1 MVERA
6 DVKPGR
12 ATRQL
17 IGDVEALA
25 SRWQAAHAFESHSK
39 RDIRALFDQVRH
51 RMVRDQLRAL
61 PLAQLRTVT
70 SARLSVA
77 AMERGGVSTVADV
90 IDLGEPGLR
99 RIHGVGETT
108 AVHALGA
115 ARQLRDAALDRLRFR
130 LDPDARSDDET
141 ALLASV
147 FVHLQLTEELPE
159 LLDDIDKTR
168 GAIRRLVRDSEVA
181 TRRFRWFFTPV
192 EDKAAATEAVQALAL
207 VPGEVMATSVTTRVE
222 QLANALGDP
231 PRREVW
237 KRFESDPMAVYGVL
251 HDIADLD
258 LDVEAAH
265 GHLPADIVAA
275 VERHVLDES
284 HLSVS
289 LRGYQAFGAKY
300 ALVQRR
306 TMLGDEM
313 GLGKTVTALAVMS
326 HLRALDRRHFLVVCP
341 ASVLHNWRHEIDGH
355 SRLRPWVLHG
365 YDRQGVFRAW
375 QQRGGVAV
383 TTFGT
388 LGSLPQSSLQD
399 ELPLLVVDEAHYV
412 KNPQAKRSAAV
423 RTWAKRSNRVLFMTG
438 TPLENRLEEFRR
450 LVEYLQPET
459 SGRLSAVPALL
470 GPDAFQE
477 EVAPVY
483 LRRNQDDVLTEL
495 PECIEVE
502 DWIELTR
509 HDVDAYVEAVRSR
522 NFMAMRRA
530 AFTEVRSR
538 RSAKMNRLA
547 EIVQESIDSGWKV
560 VVFSFF
566 RDVLDDV
573 FVDLGRRG
581 FEVCGPITG
590 SMAAADRLATVQE
603 FTRLPKP
610 AVLVSQIEAG
620 GVGLNIQAASVVVLC
635 EPQWKPSTE
644 EQAIARCHRM
654 GQVRPVRVHRL
665 LATEGVDLRMR
676 ELLAEKSM
684 IFDAYVRES
693 SVASA
698 SPSALDI
705 SETQA
710 ARLIVEEERRR
721 LDLDE
726 DPNEDEVLF

>member
-1 MVERA
+1 MAEGA

-12 ATRQL
+12 PTRQL
-17 IGDVEALA
+17 LADVEAVA
-25 SRWQAAHAFESHSK
+25 SQWESARTFESRSK
-39 RDIRALFDQVRH
+39 RKIRAAFDDVRR
-51 RMVRDQLRAL
+51 RMVREQLSAL

-77 AMERGGVSTVADV
+77 ALERGGVSTVADV
-90 IDLGEPGLR
+90 LDMGEGGLHG
-99 RIHGVGETT
+99 IYGVGETT
-108 AVHALGA
+108 VVHALGA
-115 ARQLRDAALDRLRFR
+115 ARQLYDAALDRLRFR
-130 LDPDARSDDET
+130 LDPDARPDDET
-141 ALLASV
+141 ILLARV
-147 FVHLQLTEELPE
+147 FVYLRLSEELPE
-159 LLDDIDKTR
+159 LLDDIEATTA
-168 GAIRRLVRDSEVA
+168 AIQRLVRESELA
-181 TRRFRWFFTPV
+181 TRRLRWFFASG
-192 EDKAAATEAVQALAL
+192 EDKAATSQAVAALAR
-207 VPGEVMATSVTTRVE
+207 VPGEVMATSITTRV
-222 QLANALGDP
+222 QTMASAVKNP
-231 PRREVW
+231 PRRDVW
-237 KRFESDPMAVYGVL
+237 KRFEADPMAVYGVL
-251 HDIADLD
+251 HDLADLD

-265 GHLPADIVAA
+265 GHLPADIVEA
-275 VERHVLDES
+275 VERQVLDES
-284 HLSVS
+284 YLSVS

-326 HLRALDRRHFLVVCP
+326 HLRALDRRHFLVICP
-341 ASVLHNWRHEIDGH
+341 ASVLHNWRHEIEGH

-365 YDRQGVFRAW
+365 YDREAVLRAW
-375 QQRGGVAV
+375 LHRGGVAV

-388 LGSLPQSSLQD
+388 LGSLQSSPFEG
-399 ELPLLVVDEAHYV
+399 ELSLMVVDEAHYV

-423 RTWAKRSNRVLFMTG
+423 RSWTERSDRILFMTG
-438 TPLENRLEEFRR
+438 TPLENRLDEFRR

-459 SGRLSAVPALL
+459 VERLSAVPALL

-477 EVAPVY
+477 AVAPVY

-495 PECIEVE
+495 PERIEME
-502 DWIELTR
+502 DWVELSR
-509 HDVDAYVEAVRSR
+509 HDLEAYVDAVRSR

-530 AFTEVRSR
+530 AFTEARSG

-547 EIVQESIDSGWKV
+547 EVVQESIESGWKV
-560 VVFSFF
+560 VVFSYF
-566 RDVLDDV
+566 RDVLADV
-573 FVDLGRRG
+573 VAELARRSHH
-581 FEVCGPITG
+581 VCGPITG
-590 SMAAADRLATVQE
+590 SMGAADRMTTVRE
-603 FTRLPKP
+603 FAGLPDP

-693 SVASA
+693 SVAAA

-721 LDLDE
+721 LDLED
-726 DPNEDEVLF
+726 DPNEDDVQF